1 MEYIHLYKK
10 SQTNFFWKH
19 SFSNELDRLAQGA
32 RKRVKRME
40 TLLFTNYGN
49 ITSEHIKDIT
59 YVRIVVKLLPQKDK
73 SNHNQLTVGGNL
85 IEYHRDTRTSTD
97 DTTTANILW
106 NSVVSTP
113 KAKYMCI
120 DINNV
125 YLSTPLTRY
134 EYLCIETT

>member
-1 MEYIHLYKK
+1 MAEGAGKRFKGTDTIYFVDYKDSSECQK
-10 SQTNFFWKH
+10 HITN
-19 SFSNELDRLAQGA
+19 G
-32 RKRVKRME
+32 
-40 TLLFTNYGN
+40 
-49 ITSEHIKDIT
+49 
-59 YVRIVVKLLPQKDK
+59 RIVVHYRPQKEDP
-73 SNHNQLTVGGNL
+73 NCIILTVGGNL

-120 DINNV
+120 DINNF
-125 YLSTPLTRY
+125 YLGTPLTRY